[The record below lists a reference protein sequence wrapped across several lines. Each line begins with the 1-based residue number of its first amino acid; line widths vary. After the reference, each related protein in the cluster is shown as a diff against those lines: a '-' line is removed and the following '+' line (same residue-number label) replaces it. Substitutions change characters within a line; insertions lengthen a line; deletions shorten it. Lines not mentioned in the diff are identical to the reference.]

1 MEELKAEAL
10 SKLSNITL
18 NTATIAIIC
27 LFIATFFA
35 MLHIVT
41 SKTDANLIKE
51 WKSEFQRLGE
61 FIQDKE
67 IVDVY
72 YMNLTGFDTYNR
84 LKITVRD
91 YQKNTTKIFKI
102 PNTAQLAV
110 TGKKE
115 TYPIDVQ
122 VKAIN
127 TTDTSQWKIQL
138 SSNEKVDI
146 EYPQH
151 IYEINIFTP
160 SSAECVEYSSR

>member
-1 MEELKAEAL
+1 MEAL
-10 SKLSNITL
+10 SNISLS
-18 NTATIAIIC
+18 TATIAVIC

-35 MLHIVT
+35 ILHIAT
-41 SKTDANLIKE
+41 FKIDAILIKE
-51 WKSEFQRLGE
+51 WKREFQKLGE

-67 IVDVY
+67 IVNVY
-72 YMNLTGFDTYNR
+72 YMDLTGFDTYNR
-84 LKITVRD
+84 LKVTVRD
-91 YQKNTTKIFKI
+91 YPENTTKIFKI
-102 PNTAQLAV
+102 PNTEQLTA

-115 TYPIDVQ
+115 ICPIDVQ

-127 TTDTSQWKIQL
+127 TTEPSQWKIQL

-160 SSAECVEYSSR
+160 ASAEQVEYSSR